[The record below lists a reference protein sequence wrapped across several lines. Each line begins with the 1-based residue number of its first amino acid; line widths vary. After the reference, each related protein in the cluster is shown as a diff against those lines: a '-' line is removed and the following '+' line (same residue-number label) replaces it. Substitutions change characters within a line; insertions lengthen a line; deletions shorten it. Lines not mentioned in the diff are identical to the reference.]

1 MKDYLRSGAMFK
13 NIPFVGFFITT
24 NKYDVSNFIERDTF
38 SYRFNR
44 NIATHTQSRYIIAHL
59 PKSLEELFAPWPLSS
74 FIEDPKYITE
84 YINIELLIK
93 NTEGIIDSIKKT
105 PLGCV
110 FIPEELKD
118 HPIIEQI
125 QETTLPVIFLTD
137 GVEIPF
143 SKLQL
148 IVEKNSINAS
158 QILDNKVTISDKTKI
173 EPISIPQKRFLRPL
187 EIAINRNRGLYL
199 SIFENGQEP
208 KPFDNLTT
216 EGKLVAEEQAISD
229 LKYYLKLLIAEKYI
243 IYLAKHEK
251 GIDSLIEII
260 RRWDDSIDTADFD
273 FDILEKYF
281 LNLSDYFFKRFD
293 EISYRTDM
301 VFVLPM
307 VNKTSVDL
315 VNREFQLRL
324 SKSVLRQIYDF
335 SGYYGIGDSK
345 DIEKMLSIISDRVQ
359 ENLILDSLSLNFTL
373 DTKSPYVRLPNLP
386 SKDITL
392 WYSHMFKNIMKNSN
406 LSEIEKFNNN
416 FHKISE
422 KLKLSLDDG
431 FIDIIVKHGKHIK
444 FITDAPIE
452 WVKYK
457 DTPLGLIKSIS
468 RLPIIPGNTLVN
480 SAKRNLSSEIS
491 KDSVSFLIINTLN
504 HNDILYSNG
513 KKLGELLKKY
523 FPKHSVNYHEVT
535 NKTDFIHIMNEN
547 LATFFIYYGHGSM
560 PEASRNQPDQI
571 GKLHIGDDEID
582 MIELVSNIK
591 VVPDVTILGACQTQ
605 VLDSH
610 YLNIG
615 NMFLELGS
623 QSVLATYFPVDGFY
637 TFSLIESIF
646 RYLKNYFEGK
656 VPPEYVKNWS
666 DIILQARRVHY
677 ITEPTNTIIEYLAKK
692 GVKCNIDPIELGK
705 FVIKYCTE
713 SSSKDNTK
721 CLSVMEKSVIYR
733 DKAYQEF
740 FKNYPESTKMLIDYI
755 FKHNYVFPES
765 MLFTSLGSPEQIKFI
780 D

>member
-1 MKDYLRSGAMFK
+1 MTEQFL
-13 NIPFVGFFITT
+13 NIPFVSYFLTT
-24 NKYDVSNFIERDTF
+24 NNHGIPNFIKRDTF

-44 NIATHTQSRYIIAHL
+44 NIARHTQSRYIVAHF
-59 PKSLEELFAPWPLSS
+59 PKNLKELIIPWPLSS

-260 RRWDDSIDTADFD
+260 RKWDDSIDTADLD

-692 GVKCNIDPIELGK
+692 V
-705 FVIKYCTE
+705 
-713 SSSKDNTK
+713 
-721 CLSVMEKSVIYR
+721 LSVILTLLNWV
-733 DKAYQEF
+733 
-740 FKNYPESTKMLIDYI
+740 NL
-755 FKHNYVFPES
+755 
-765 MLFTSLGSPEQIKFI
+765 
-780 D
+780 

>member
-1 MKDYLRSGAMFK
+1 MTEQFL
-13 NIPFVGFFITT
+13 NIPFVSYFLTT
-24 NKYDVSNFIERDTF
+24 NNHDNPNFIERDTF

-44 NIATHTQSRYIIAHL
+44 NIVTHTQSRYLVAHI
-59 PKSLEELFAPWPLSS
+59 PKSFEELVLPWPLSS
-74 FIEDPKYITE
+74 FVEEPNYITE

-93 NTEGIIDSIKKT
+93 NTEGIIDLIKQT

-137 GVEIPF
+137 GVDIPF

-173 EPISIPQKRFLRPL
+173 EPISIPHKHFLRPL

-199 SIFENGQEP
+199 SIFENRQEP
-208 KPFDNLTT
+208 KPFDNPTT

-260 RRWDDSIDTADFD
+260 RTWDDSIDTADLD
-273 FDILEKYF
+273 LDILEKYF
-281 LNLSDYFFKRFD
+281 LNLSDYFFEKFD
-293 EISYRTDM
+293 EIVYRTDM

-315 VNREFQLRL
+315 LNREFQLRL
-324 SKSVLRQIYDF
+324 SKPVLRQIYDF
-335 SGYYGIGDSK
+335 SGYYGIGGGK
-345 DIEKMLSIISDRVQ
+345 DFETMLRIISDRAS
-359 ENLILDSLSLNFTL
+359 ENSILDSLSLNFTL

-386 SKDITL
+386 SQDITV
-392 WYSHMFKNIMKNSN
+392 WYSHMFKNTMKNAN
-406 LSEIEKFNNN
+406 FSEIEKFNNN

-422 KLKLSLDDG
+422 KLKLSLDDE
-431 FIDIIVKHGKHIK
+431 FIDILVKYGKHIK

-480 SAKRNLSSEIS
+480 SAKHNLLI
-491 KDSVSFLIINTLN
+491 KIPKATVSFLIINALNPNDTL
-504 HNDILYSNG
+504 YKNG
-513 KKLGELLKKY
+513 KKLGELLKEY
-523 FPKHSVNYHEVT
+523 FPKHCVNYYEVK
-535 NKTDFIHIMNEN
+535 NKTDFIRTMNEN
-547 LATFFIYYGHGSM
+547 PSTFFIYYGHGSM
-560 PEASRNQPDQI
+560 PEVSRNQPDQI

-582 MIELVSNIK
+582 MIELENNIK
-591 VVPDVTILGACQTQ
+591 VVPAVTILGACQTQ
-605 VLDSH
+605 VLDAH

-615 NMFLELGS
+615 NMFLGLGS

-646 RYLKNYFEGK
+646 RHLKNFLSNQA
-656 VPPEYVKNWS
+656 PEYIKNWS
-666 DIILQARRVHY
+666 DIILQARRTHY
-677 ITEPTNTIIEYLAKK
+677 IIEPVNTIIEYLDKK
-692 GVKCNIDPIELGK
+692 GDKTRVDSESLSQY
-705 FVIKYCTE
+705 VMKYCIE
-713 SSSKDNTK
+713 SSCNANTSYI
-721 CLSVMEKSVIYR
+721 SVMEQSVIYR
-733 DKAYQEF
+733 DKAYKEY
-740 FKNYPESTKMLIDYI
+740 FKNYPESTRMLIDYI

-765 MLFTSLGSPEQIKFI
+765 IIFTSLGSPEKIKFV
-780 D
+780 